1 MNSFADYILNEKEF
15 DKKVEIMYYLKR
27 KTNIFFDN
35 TVIFKAM
42 IVKMFLEVME
52 INNINQNLTITAML
66 VCECKK
72 SDIAQNIEKI
82 KSYAKESAEYLESLG
97 FDLKFCKICEEHN
110 RYSGSLPREKE
121 SHILELADQFGGML
135 LDREER
141 QAFPI
146 EEAIILLEH
155 RNLKGYN
162 NIYLEEFKEFITI
175 VKEINV

>member
-1 MNSFADYILNEKEF
+1 MDSFADYILNEKDF

-27 KTNIFFDN
+27 KANIFFDN
-35 TVIFKAM
+35 TVIFKSM
-42 IVKMFLEVME
+42 IVKMFLESM
-52 INNINQNLTITAML
+52 NIKEVDHNLVITAML

-82 KSYAKESAEYLESLG
+82 KSYAKESADYLSSLG

-121 SHILELADQFGGML
+121 SHVLELADQFGGML

-162 NIYLEEFKEFITI
+162 NIYLNKFKEFISV

>member
-1 MNSFADYILNEKEF
+1 
-15 DKKVEIMYYLKR
+15 MYYLK
-27 KTNIFFDN
+27 KKSDIFFDN

-42 IVKMFLEVME
+42 IVKMFMETME
-52 INNINQNLTITAML
+52 IKEVDKNLLITAML

-72 SDIAQNIEKI
+72 SDVAQNLEKV
-82 KSYAKESAEYLESLG
+82 KSYAKESAEYLASLG
-97 FDLKFCKICEEHN
+97 FDEEFCKICEEHN
-110 RYSGSLPREKE
+110 RYSGSYPREKE

-141 QAFPI
+141 QAFPT

-162 NIYLEEFKEFITI
+162 NLYLDKFKEFINI
-175 VKEINV
+175 IKEINV